1 MGAFVKKPTQQQ
13 LDDFKYRSTWECSPV
28 TYNSS
33 YKEDEYFLVVYGEAD
48 LICEDVGTVHIGPGD
63 LVLVEKDTKLVW
75 DIKKRIKK
83 YYKCVTTI
91 S

>member
-1 MGAFVKKPTQQQ
+1 M
-13 LDDFKYRSTWECSPV
+13 
-28 TYNSS
+28 
-33 YKEDEYFLVVYGEAD
+33 VYGEAD
-48 LICEDVGTVHIGPGD
+48 LICEDVVTVHIGPGD
-63 LVLVEKDTKLVW
+63 LVLVEKDTKLVS